1 MGDVNKTKSKCMPKY
16 LYLGEPHY
24 VNIHGINFAST
35 APFCLSLS
43 LLTLCANLMA
53 QYMKSFFLTIFIM
66 TFSAVV
72 IGQTDMYKEDFEFS
86 YLPKRDGGQILY
98 NGTKHSF
105 TIDVVSDSI
114 NTTEF
119 PNFIKVDGHI
129 VQTTI
134 VALPSDNLDLNSLTT
149 DQQKEA
155 LEAYVD
161 YELEYFDKELQLK
174 YTNLKKEWKTI
185 HTKLWLI
192 WNIDIPEQKKVENI
206 AQQVTAQIYAST
218 ICFNQIL
225 DINIPL
231 FPADDIA
238 KSDTLLIQLMSTL
251 KTYNHRQF

>member
-1 MGDVNKTKSKCMPKY
+1 
-16 LYLGEPHY
+16 
-24 VNIHGINFAST
+24 
-35 APFCLSLS
+35 
-43 LLTLCANLMA
+43 MA
-53 QYMKSFFLTIFIM
+53 RYAKSFFLTIFIM
-66 TFSAVV
+66 TFSTLV
-72 IGQTDMYKEDFEFS
+72 IGQTDTYKEEFEFS

-98 NGTKHSF
+98 KGTKHSF

-119 PNFIKVDGHI
+119 PNFINVDGHI

-161 YELEYFDKELQLK
+161 YELEYFEKELQLK
-174 YTNLKKEWKTI
+174 YTNLKKEWKSI
-185 HTKLWLI
+185 DTKLWLI
-192 WNIDIPEQKKVENI
+192 WNIDIPEQKKDENV

-231 FPADDIA
+231 FSAGDFA

-251 KTYNHRQF
+251 KTYNKHQY